1 MTRPTSQKWRQSATY
16 EVCVLAGIAICVW
29 IGGDLLGM
37 FDAFERLM
45 ARANLTK
52 VVYFGFLMGFA
63 LASFSVLKS
72 MRLRRAIEAGLQAAK
87 QARALAR
94 HDALTG
100 LPNRRLFSELIEKA
114 EGPGEGTPAHAVL
127 LIDLDRFKA
136 VNDLHGHAAGDA
148 VLCETAARLVSLVE
162 PHGGTAARLGGDEF
176 AVLLSQTDTSEL
188 SSIAQEVV
196 DSLSSPIWWQEAEV
210 EVGATIGIALVPPNG
225 LSADELL
232 RHADIAMYRGKREG
246 RSTFRFF
253 EEAMAEELQARMSL
267 EAGLRAAIANGEIR
281 PHYQALVRLPG
292 EELVGFE
299 VLARW
304 YHAEQGVI
312 APDAF
317 IQIAEESGLISDLS
331 FGLLRQ
337 ACLDAKRWPEHLSL
351 AINISPVQLKDRLL
365 APRLLAILA
374 EAGFPATRLEVEV
387 TESALTSDIEVARA
401 TLRMLQSFG
410 VAIALDDFG
419 TGYSSLC
426 NLREISFDKIKID
439 RSFVQTLGESEE
451 SSKIVSAILGLGKSL
466 GIKTTAEGIETPLN
480 SDWLSEQGCTT
491 GQGFLFGRPMPASA
505 VDALFSSTADVAYP
519 EPRDMRRA

>member
-1 MTRPTSQKWRQSATY
+1 MTRVTSQTWRQSATY
-16 EVCVLAGIAICVW
+16 EVCVLAGIAVCVW
-29 IGGDLLGM
+29 ICGDLLGL
-37 FDAFERLM
+37 FDAFERM
-45 ARANLTK
+45 MTRAKLTK

-87 QARALAR
+87 QARTLAR

-100 LPNRRLFSELIEKA
+100 LPNRRLFSELVEKL
-114 EGPGEGTPAHAVL
+114 EGQTACAVL

-136 VNDLHGHAAGDA
+136 INDLHGHAAGDA
-148 VLCETAARLVSLVE
+148 VLCETAARLVSLLE
-162 PHGGTAARLGGDEF
+162 PRGGTAARLGGDEF
-176 AVLLSQTDTSEL
+176 AALLPQTDASEL
-188 SSIAQEVV
+188 ASIAQELV
-196 DSLSSPIWWQEAEV
+196 DSLSSPIWWLEAEV
-210 EVGATIGIALVPPNG
+210 EVGATIGIVLAPAGG
-225 LSADELL
+225 LPAEELL

-253 EEAMAEELQARMSL
+253 EAAMEEELQARISL

-304 YHAEQGVI
+304 YHPEQGVV
-312 APDAF
+312 APDTF
-317 IQIAEESGLISDLS
+317 IHIAEESGLISDLS

-337 ACLDAKRWPEHLSL
+337 ACMDAKRWPEHLSL

-466 GIKTTAEGIETPLN
+466 GIKTTAEGIETPIN

-505 VDALFSSTADVAYP
+505 VDALFNSTSKE
-519 EPRDMRRA
+519 EPRPSVREVSRR